1 MKRALLL
8 ILFTYISIGVF
19 GADVEVSVMV
29 GDSFTLHTDTKIQ
42 AEDVI
47 EWSFGQEAIA
57 MINEGYPEISAS
69 DDLKNRLQLDK
80 QTGDLTIRNIKTTD
94 SGDYK
99 FEIIKTTRSSEK
111 TLSVRV
117 VPAHELKPVS
127 LTETDFVTLNTDV
140 PDIQRYDKIQWRFD
154 QKSPVAAINRSTGK
168 VSTYDGP
175 DRIFKDRL
183 KLDNQTGSL
192 TIKSI
197 RITDS
202 GLYVVDISSS
212 GKYTIHKSFT
222 LTVKEKTK
230 LSSVKEG
237 YFLILPTDLTKVQ
250 EDDVIQWRH
259 GDTCVAKTI
268 ETVEQLPT
276 CDANA
281 TGFGG
286 RLKLDYQTGSL
297 IITDIKTTDSG
308 LYKLDISNNRRTINK
323 RFTVNVIDAVKKLS
337 VKEGDS
343 VTLHTDTET
352 QNDDLIQWM
361 FGDTVIAEIDK
372 AAQRFSIS
380 DYPDGRFRD
389 RLKLDHQTGS
399 LTITNIR
406 TTDSGLYE
414 LKISSS
420 RYTINRRFIV
430 TVTGE

>member
-1 MKRALLL
+1 MSVHQRLPSNLTELERICKEEWQRIPKSRCEKLVASFPKRLMA
-8 ILFTYISIGVF
+8 V
-19 GADVEVSVMV
+19 
-29 GDSFTLHTDTKIQ
+29 
-42 AEDVI
+42 
-47 EWSFGQEAIA
+47 
-57 MINEGYPEISAS
+57 
-69 DDLKNRLQLDK
+69 LDQK
-80 QTGDLTIRNIKTTD
+80 
-94 SGDYK
+94 
-99 FEIIKTTRSSEK
+99 
-111 TLSVRV
+111 V

-323 RFTVNVIDAVKKLS
+323 RFTVNVIVSA
-337 VKEGDS
+337 KEGSTVILNTGIEILKVDEIQWKFGDEVIPTAHLNKKWS
-343 VTLHTDTET
+343 NIHL
-352 QNDDLIQWM
+352 NDHNGDLIIRNIKREQ
-361 FGDTVIAEIDK
+361 FGDYEVETKNGTNQKKFRVEI
-372 AAQRFSIS
+372 
-380 DYPDGRFRD
+380 
-389 RLKLDHQTGS
+389 
-399 LTITNIR
+399 N
-406 TTDSGLYE
+406 
-414 LKISSS
+414 
-420 RYTINRRFIV
+420 
-430 TVTGE
+430 GE